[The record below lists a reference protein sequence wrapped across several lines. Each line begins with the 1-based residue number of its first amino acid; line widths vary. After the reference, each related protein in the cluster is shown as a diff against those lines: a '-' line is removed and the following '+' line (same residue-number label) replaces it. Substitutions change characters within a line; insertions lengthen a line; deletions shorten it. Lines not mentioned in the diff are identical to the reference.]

1 MTILSCVGFFLLV
14 FGISVYV
21 RSLTPEIPRIIPIGP
36 ALYKIKE
43 ALILGGISM
52 ILYAII
58 RINPDFLYY
67 LARSNF

>member
-14 FGISVYV
+14 LGTSLYA

-36 ALYKIKE
+36 VLYKMK
-43 ALILGGISM
+43 AFLILGGISM

-67 LARSNF
+67 LARSSF